1 MMPRLELDADQAVQE
16 VLNAWGVIRIARKP
30 HPMPADFS
38 ALFEKMLA
46 YRTAKS
52 IADNRRN
59 FHLLTEKQAEEEQRT
74 KKEFLAAYRE
84 FDEARG
90 LMSPKARND

>member
-1 MMPRLELDADQAVQE
+1 MMPRLELDADQAVQD
-16 VLNAWGVIRIARKP
+16 VLNAWGANRTSREP
-30 HPMPADFS
+30 RPLNADFI

-52 IADNRRN
+52 IADNSRN
-59 FHLLTEKQAEEEQRT
+59 FNMLTEKQAEAEQRT

-84 FDEARG
+84 FTEASG